1 MMQKVPGGER
11 EGEKEGG
18 EKKEQRE
25 VRRVTDIPVSEPPE
39 KVWHK
44 Q

>member
-1 MMQKVPGGER
+1 MMQKVPGGKR

-18 EKKEQRE
+18 KKRE
-25 VRRVTDIPVSEPPE
+25 VRRVTDIPLDKLPE
-39 KVWHK
+39 KSWYK